1 MRKFVLV
8 SIALATTIG
17 SFATPSLAQKSG
29 RGDNGNDRGDR
40 GSSGRGEYYRT
51 VEREP
56 FTHVRRKHRVILVNS
71 GAYCSTNWAV
81 LFDRSG
87 HRTKVRHCD
96 DRLPIDVR

>member
-8 SIALATTIG
+8 SIALATALG

-29 RGDNGNDRGDR
+29 RGDNSRDS
-40 GSSGRGEYYRT
+40 GSTGRGEYFRS

-56 FTHVRRKHRVILVNS
+56 ITHVRQRKAVVVVKS

-81 LFDRSG
+81 LFDKSG
-87 HRTKVRHCD
+87 RRTKIRHCD
-96 DRLPIDVR
+96 DRLPIDVQ

>member
-1 MRKFVLV
+1 MRRFVLV
-8 SIALATTIG
+8 SIALATAVA

-29 RGDNGNDRGDR
+29 RGDNGGDR
-40 GSSGRGEYYRT
+40 GSNGRGEYFRT

-56 FTHVRRKHRVILVNS
+56 ITHVRKKHRVILANS

-81 LFDRSG
+81 LFDKSG